1 MLLIVGLAGS
11 LFASGEDFGG
21 LFLRATPAVVL
32 LITVMTG
39 LAVFGA
45 RALGLRRE
53 QGRTIAIELGMQN
66 FNLALVIALTL
77 LEQQRYAGVAIVYL
91 PVMFLFASGLVL
103 HGRRSQ
109 PGAAT
114 EAPELK
120 AAGGDIL
127 P

>member
-39 LAVFGA
+39 LA
-45 RALGLRRE
+45 
-53 QGRTIAIELGMQN
+53 
-66 FNLALVIALTL
+66 LVIVLTL
-77 LEQQRYAGVAIVYL
+77 LEQERYAGVAIVYL

-120 AAGGDIL
+120 AAGGDL
-127 P
+127 RP